1 MAKNKFDQNH
11 LNIVRRR
18 KQVVVIQ
25 QPENQTVLNTL
36 AVVPG
41 RSPCKTTAD
50 RNKFHERDIPI
61 FSDSGSDGTNSIVT
75 LKLVKQDFLIFQGQT
90 RKLLSY
96 VDVNLE
102 NSNSDTVTIHIH
114 PIKW

>member
-41 RSPCKTTAD
+41 RSSYKATAD
-50 RNKFHERDIPI
+50 RKKFHERDITI
-61 FSDSGSDGTNSIVT
+61 FSDSESDGRNSIVT
-75 LKLVKQDFLIFQGQT
+75 LKLVK
-90 RKLLSY
+90 
-96 VDVNLE
+96 
-102 NSNSDTVTIHIH
+102 
-114 PIKW
+114 